1 MVQLSAFLGVL
12 ALAISSVQ
20 AAPNL
25 SSRQS
30 IPDPSGDKNVGN
42 GAGVQFIGGQCLGA
56 ADCASGCCATLP
68 KGGQTIG
75 VCSGVGAQNQAGKQG
90 CGFESGGAGNQ
101 GGNQGGNQNNNGG
114 DNQNNAGGNQN
125 NGGGNQNNGQAGGT
139 VQPSGLKP
147 DPSGAGNVGN
157 GQGKQFITGECTS
170 DADCGSGCCALV
182 NTGEANFGICSGPQA
197 NTQNGK
203 QASKPYMIAG
213 IMATGHRAIVLS
225 PFFSHI
231 LAVILGVLAT
241 ISDARRAPE
250 NLLNFYDAVRAKGHC
265 SNALATG
272 FYSRD
277 SGPNGACIPSSS
289 LPRPPPPSSSSQ
301 SQHHPQPT
309 RSPNPPD
316 FAYCGD
322 HLATSGIIYLQGRD
336 GALANLDVDC
346 DGTVGGPSDD
356 GRCRRELSPD
366 LQGAT
371 SFRDTLAGYG
381 HGNATAD
388 LNPYVH
394 PYVVFGNAVGTR
406 GRAGWRAFD
415 PSAHGMRPLS
425 VMAVVC
431 PDRRLVYGVWGDT
444 NGDDDEKPMVGEGS
458 LALATACGGRGV
470 TGGNGIDEDAVLFVG
485 FTGDEAVPGPH
496 GAAWDAADFDAFEK
510 SIEGLGDRLVQR
522 VRVAGGGG
530 EDAACS
536 VRPGWVGTAVVVV
549 AAVVGVCGLL

>member
-12 ALAISSVQ
+12 ALAISTVQ

-114 DNQNNAGGNQN
+114 GNQNNTGGNQN

-203 QASKPYMIAG
+203 QGTYMYDSLTASKPYMVAD
-213 IMATGHRAIVLS
+213 IMATGHRAIS
-225 PFFSHI
+225 SFFSHI
-231 LAVILGVLAT
+231 LAVLLGVLAM

-277 SGPNGACIPSSS
+277 NGPN
-289 LPRPPPPSSSSQ
+289 
-301 SQHHPQPT
+301 
-309 RSPNPPD
+309 D

-322 HLATSGIIYLQGRD
+322 HLATSGIIYLQGAN

-394 PYVVFGNAVGTR
+394 PYVVFGNARGTR

-485 FTGDEAVPGPH
+485 FTGDEAVPGPE

-522 VRVAGGGG
+522 VRVAGAGG

-536 VRPGWVGTAVVVV
+536 VRPGWLGTAVVV
-549 AAVVGVCGLL
+549 AAVVGVCGLF